1 MFEIK
6 VALLGYVSAGKST
19 VLNALLQ
26 DSFSEVAMRRT
37 TVGVNYFRVHV
48 KDNASDAL
56 RVEDESAKEAT
67 VPANEMA
74 ADISDGKNTHT
85 LADDDAGSLPN
96 KKQKVFHAASET
108 LREITI
114 QNARLR
120 QTLEIQ
126 ETTYDVQVDEPLCD
140 MRNDTKLVLIDV
152 PGLNEAGSKDLYRDY
167 VNAKWDTFDCVIAVM
182 DVHQGVNTEEPIQLL
197 ELIQANLQQKRR
209 IPVIVLCNKVN
220 NLHDDEVMML
230 VEEVRTKGCEI
241 IQSHSLT
248 ETTVS
253 SDEPNEDSSTLLNTH
268 PGELH
273 RSDARNG
280 AEPSSY
286 PFPLLQRLSR
296 SPPRMRLF
304 IARRRG
310 STLTSSKSSTR
321 QSLRNSA
328 TTRLAARNGASSR
341 QKSNM
346 MLLTLQCTASPTTS
360 AV

>member
-26 DSFSEVAMRRT
+26 DTFSEVAMRRT

-48 KDNASDAL
+48 KGNAGDTL
-56 RVEDESAKEAT
+56 RVKDQIAEEAA
-67 VPANEMA
+67 VPSNETA
-74 ADISDGKNTHT
+74 ADNSESRNTHT
-85 LADDDAGSLPN
+85 LVDDDAGSLPN
-96 KKQKVFHAASET
+96 KKQKVFHAAADT

-114 QNARLR
+114 QNAMLR
-120 QTLEIQ
+120 QTLEIR

-140 MRNDTKLVLIDV
+140 MRSDTRLVLIDV

-209 IPVIVLCNKVN
+209 IPVVVLCNKVD

-241 IQSHSLT
+241 FQSHSST
-248 ETTVS
+248 ETTAS
-253 SDEPNEDSSTLLNTH
+253 SDEPNEDPSELLNTD
-268 PGELH
+268 PGEFD
-273 RSDARNG
+273 RSDTRRS
-280 AEPSSY
+280 ETKIL
-286 PFPLLQRLSR
+286 PLPR
-296 SPPRMRLF
+296 SQLLLRYPPRMRLF
-304 IARRRG
+304 IAWRCG
-310 STLTSSKSSTR
+310 STLMNSKSSTR
-321 QSLRNSA
+321 R
-328 TTRLAARNGASSR
+328 
-341 QKSNM
+341 
-346 MLLTLQCTASPTTS
+346 
-360 AV
+360 